1 MLKVISRKIVRKTIE
16 MVKKM
21 ADADD
26 EDDDDE
32 SEEEEE
38 EGGADNLKEEEKT

>member
-21 ADADD
+21 ADLDD
-26 EDDDDE
+26 EDEDE
-32 SEEEEE
+32 EWEEEEE
-38 EGGADNLKEEEKT
+38 EEENDDLKEEEKT

>member
-16 MVKKM
+16 MIKKM
-21 ADADD
+21 ADVD
-26 EDDDDE
+26 EEDEDE

-38 EGGADNLKEEEKT
+38 EE